1 MSDTNQ
7 LHQKTEARQPDPEI
21 FKVFNALPEKFLVDF
36 ANGID
41 VARDHSFVQYQRSG
55 FFARIYDGVT
65 GQSSRRQHEI
75 NANLTNGL
83 EGSLRWLT
91 DLTQEVA
98 HSNQALL
105 RVHARVGELQ
115 SNVAQLANYSADTR
129 DMLQELDQRLM
140 RQADGLA
147 LEINRVDLEQRAA
160 LQLNQVFDKWEA
172 GSFGMLPPLAR
183 LSASLE
189 ELFWGDFGCLC
200 QTRSGSDL
208 CNSFLSQLRHKSI
221 IRLNTD
227 ISRMGID
234 SNRRVDTQTW
244 LRIPEHS
251 GLTIPTDDAMQ
262 ALQYL
267 GDWSDIK
274 THPFT
279 HSVTQRPGTFPL
291 ELPKLMSADRAATA
305 LVNERFVESN
315 YVC

>member
-7 LHQKTEARQPDPEI
+7 QHQKLEVSQPDSGI

-41 VARDHSFVQYQRSG
+41 VARDHSRVQYQRSG

-75 NANLTNGL
+75 NASLTDGL

-98 HSNQALL
+98 RSNQALS

-129 DMLQELDQRLM
+129 DMLQELNQRLM
-140 RQADGLA
+140 RRTESLE

-189 ELFWGDFGCLC
+189 ELFWGDFGCFC
-200 QTRSGSDL
+200 QARNGSDL
-208 CNSFLSQLRHKSI
+208 CNSFLDQLLHKSI
-221 IRLNTD
+221 IRLKAD
-227 ISRMGID
+227 MSRMGID
-234 SNRRVDTQTW
+234 SSRRVDTKTW
-244 LRIPEHS
+244 LRIPEQS
-251 GLTIPTDDAMQ
+251 GLTIPAADAIQ

-279 HSVTQRPGTFPL
+279 HSVTQSPSTFPL
-291 ELPKLMSADRAATA
+291 ELPKLMAADRAAMA
-305 LVNERFVESN
+305 LVNERFVESS